1 MTEKGYIFLPKTA
14 DAKFQAFGMTLEE
27 ALSNAAYAMFSLMV
41 DEKVAEKEERNIN
54 LSAGD
59 IEHLTVKFL
68 EELLFLIDSESFIL
82 SRIKSVKVEKKG
94 RYLLSATIRGDN
106 LKNYRFREVVK
117 AVTFNELKISEEKG
131 RATIQMVLDT

>member
-1 MTEKGYIFLPKTA
+1 
-14 DAKFQAFGMTLEE
+14 
-27 ALSNAAYAMFSLMV
+27 MFSLMV